1 MKKLTITAAG
11 ACCALL
17 AAGHAPA
24 QNYPSK
30 TVRIIVPY
38 PPGGTSDILSRL
50 LSPKL
55 NEVFGQPIVVD
66 NRPGANGNIGA
77 DMVAKSAPDGHTI
90 LLADLGALTISPSI
104 YKLPFDPVKDFAPVT
119 MVTYSPHLL
128 AVHPSVPVKT
138 VKELI
143 ALAKSKP
150 GLLNFAV
157 SGIGGAPHLAGIAFE
172 AQTGVKWTYIPYKGG
187 SDAIIGLAS
196 GQADAIFNGM
206 LATYPHVKSG
216 KLKLIAVSSAK
227 RVASIPDVPTVAEAG
242 LKDFETGLLAGRGRA
257 GRNAE
262 RSRQPAQHRDRADT
276 QHAGDEGQPRQAG
289 CRGLHYDIRA
299 ARHLAEERNREVG
312 ESGQGRQPQA
322 RMTRQK
328 KPACTGFFGS

>member
-1 MKKLTITAAG
+1 MNKINVVALIALCAAG
-11 ACCALL
+11 IAS
-17 AAGHAPA
+17 A
-24 QNYPSK
+24 QSYPVK
-30 TVRIIVPY
+30 AVRIIVPY

-55 NEVFGQPIVVD
+55 NEAFGQPILVD

-77 DMVAKSAPDGHTI
+77 DMVAKSAPDGHTM

-104 YKLPFDPVKDFAPVT
+104 YKLPFEPVKDFAPVT

-128 AVHPSVPVKT
+128 AVHPSVPAKT

-150 GLLNFAV
+150 GLLNFGV
-157 SGIGGAPHLAGIAFE
+157 SGIGGAPHLAGVAFE

-227 RVASIPDVPTVAEAG
+227 RVAAIPDVPTVAEAG
-242 LKDFETGLLAGRGRA
+242 LKDFETGSWQGVVAAAGTPKEAVARLNGEISRILNTPEMRENLAKQG
-257 GRNAE
+257 AE
-262 RSRQPAQHRDRADT
+262 VYTMTPEQLGNWLKSEIEKWAKVVK
-276 QHAGDEGQPRQAG
+276 
-289 CRGLHYDIRA
+289 A
-299 ARHLAEERNREVG
+299 ANLKLE
-312 ESGQGRQPQA
+312 
-322 RMTRQK
+322 
-328 KPACTGFFGS
+328 

>member
-1 MKKLTITAAG
+1 MNKVIAAACGVWCLIGTAS
-11 ACCALL
+11 
-17 AAGHAPA
+17 A
-24 QNYPSK
+24 QNYPVK

-38 PPGGTSDILSRL
+38 PAGGTSDILARL
-50 LSPKL
+50 LSAKL
-55 NEVFGQPIVVD
+55 NDVFGQTIIVD

-77 DMVAKSAPDGHTI
+77 DLVAKSAPDGYTM

-104 YKLPFDPVKDFAPVT
+104 YKLPFDVVKDFAPVT

-138 VKELI
+138 VKELV

-157 SGIGGAPHLAGIAFE
+157 SGIGGAPHLAGVAFE

-216 KLKLIAVSSAK
+216 KLKLIAVSSSK

-242 LKDFETGLLAGRGRA
+242 LKDFETGSWQGVVAAAGTPKDIVGRLNSEISRILGTPDMKENLAKQG
-257 GRNAE
+257 AE
-262 RSRQPAQHRDRADT
+262 VYTMTPEQLGNWLKTEIDKWAKVVK
-276 QHAGDEGQPRQAG
+276 
-289 CRGLHYDIRA
+289 A
-299 ARHLAEERNREVG
+299 ANL
-312 ESGQGRQPQA
+312 
-322 RMTRQK
+322 K
-328 KPACTGFFGS
+328 L

>member
-1 MKKLTITAAG
+1 MNKVIVAACG
-11 ACCALL
+11 AWCLIGVAS
-17 AAGHAPA
+17 A
-24 QNYPSK
+24 QNYPTK
-30 TVRIIVPY
+30 TIRIIVPY
-38 PPGGTSDILSRL
+38 PAGGTSDILARL
-50 LSPKL
+50 LSAKL
-55 NEVFGQPIVVD
+55 NDVFGQTLIVD

-77 DMVAKSAPDGHTI
+77 DLVAKSAPDGYTL

-104 YKLPFDPVKDFAPVT
+104 YKLPFDVVKDFAPVT

-128 AVHPSVPVKT
+128 AVHPAVPVKT
-138 VKELI
+138 VKELV

-157 SGIGGAPHLAGIAFE
+157 SGIGGAPHLAGVAFE

-216 KLKLIAVSSAK
+216 KLKLIAVSSSK

-242 LKDFETGLLAGRGRA
+242 LKDFETGSWQGVVAAAGTPKDIVGRLNGEISRVLGTPDMKENLAKQG
-257 GRNAE
+257 AE
-262 RSRQPAQHRDRADT
+262 VYTMTPEQLGNWLKTEIDKWAKVVK
-276 QHAGDEGQPRQAG
+276 
-289 CRGLHYDIRA
+289 A
-299 ARHLAEERNREVG
+299 ANL
-312 ESGQGRQPQA
+312 
-322 RMTRQK
+322 K
-328 KPACTGFFGS
+328 L

>member
-1 MKKLTITAAG
+1 MNKMIAAACG
-11 ACCALL
+11 ACCLIGTAS
-17 AAGHAPA
+17 A
-24 QNYPSK
+24 QNYPAKSI
-30 TVRIIVPY
+30 RIIVPY
-38 PPGGTSDILSRL
+38 PAGGTSDILARL
-50 LSPKL
+50 LSAKL
-55 NEVFGQPIVVD
+55 NEVFGQTLIVD

-77 DMVAKSAPDGHTI
+77 ELVAKSAADGYTL

-104 YKLPFDPVKDFAPVT
+104 YKLPFDVVKDLAPVT

-138 VKELI
+138 VKELV

-157 SGIGGAPHLAGIAFE
+157 SGIGGAPHLAGVAFE

-216 KLKLIAVSSAK
+216 KLKLIAVSSSK

-242 LKDFETGLLAGRGRA
+242 LKDFETGSWQGVVAAAGTPKDIVGRLNTEISRILGTPDMKENLAKQG
-257 GRNAE
+257 AE
-262 RSRQPAQHRDRADT
+262 VYTMTPEQLGNWLKTEIDKWAKVVK
-276 QHAGDEGQPRQAG
+276 
-289 CRGLHYDIRA
+289 A
-299 ARHLAEERNREVG
+299 ANL
-312 ESGQGRQPQA
+312 
-322 RMTRQK
+322 K
-328 KPACTGFFGS
+328 L

>member
-1 MKKLTITAAG
+1 MNKVIAVACGAWCLIGTAS
-11 ACCALL
+11 
-17 AAGHAPA
+17 A
-24 QNYPSK
+24 QNYPTK

-38 PPGGTSDILSRL
+38 PAGGTSDILARL
-50 LSPKL
+50 LSAKL
-55 NEVFGQPIVVD
+55 NDVFGQTVIVD

-77 DMVAKSAPDGHTI
+77 DLVAKSAPDGYTL

-104 YKLPFDPVKDFAPVT
+104 YKLPFDVVKDFAPVT

-128 AVHPSVPVKT
+128 AVHPAVPVKT
-138 VKELI
+138 VKELV

-157 SGIGGAPHLAGIAFE
+157 SGIGGAPHLAGVAFE

-216 KLKLIAVSSAK
+216 KLKLIAVSSSK

-242 LKDFETGLLAGRGRA
+242 LKDFETGSWQGVVAAAGTPKDIVGRLNGEISRILGTPDMKENLAKQG
-257 GRNAE
+257 AE
-262 RSRQPAQHRDRADT
+262 VYTMTPEQLGNWLKTEIDKWAKV
-276 QHAGDEGQPRQAG
+276 
-289 CRGLHYDIRA
+289 IRA
-299 ARHLAEERNREVG
+299 ANVHVE
-312 ESGQGRQPQA
+312 
-322 RMTRQK
+322 
-328 KPACTGFFGS
+328 

>member
-1 MKKLTITAAG
+1 MKTLTITAAG

-24 QNYPSK
+24 QNFPSK
-30 TVRIIVPY
+30 AVRIIVPY
-38 PPGGTSDILSRL
+38 PAGGTSDILSRL

-55 NEVFGQPIVVD
+55 NEVFGQPVVVD

-77 DMVAKSAPDGHTI
+77 DMVAKSAPDGHTM

-242 LKDFETGLLAGRGRA
+242 LKDFETGSWQGVVAATGTPKEVIGRLNTEIVRILNTPEMKDNLAKQG
-257 GRNAE
+257 AE
-262 RSRQPAQHRDRADT
+262 VYTMTSEQLGNWLKSEIEKWAKVVK
-276 QHAGDEGQPRQAG
+276 
-289 CRGLHYDIRA
+289 A
-299 ARHLAEERNREVG
+299 ANLKLE
-312 ESGQGRQPQA
+312 
-322 RMTRQK
+322 
-328 KPACTGFFGS
+328 

>member
-1 MKKLTITAAG
+1 MNKVIAAACG
-11 ACCALL
+11 AWCLIGVAS
-17 AAGHAPA
+17 A
-24 QNYPSK
+24 QNYPTK
-30 TVRIIVPY
+30 TIRIIVPY
-38 PPGGTSDILSRL
+38 PAGGTSDILARL
-50 LSPKL
+50 LSAKL
-55 NEVFGQPIVVD
+55 NDVFGQTLIVD

-77 DMVAKSAPDGHTI
+77 DLVAKSAPDGYTL

-104 YKLPFDPVKDFAPVT
+104 YKLPFDVVKDFAPVT

-128 AVHPSVPVKT
+128 AVHPAVPVKT
-138 VKELI
+138 VKELV

-157 SGIGGAPHLAGIAFE
+157 SGIGGAPHLAGVAFE

-216 KLKLIAVSSAK
+216 KLKLIAVSSSK

-242 LKDFETGLLAGRGRA
+242 LKDFETGSWQGVVAAAGTPKDIVGRLNGEISRILGTPDMKENLAKQG
-257 GRNAE
+257 AE
-262 RSRQPAQHRDRADT
+262 VYTMTPEQLGNWLKTEIDKWAKVVK
-276 QHAGDEGQPRQAG
+276 
-289 CRGLHYDIRA
+289 A
-299 ARHLAEERNREVG
+299 ANL
-312 ESGQGRQPQA
+312 
-322 RMTRQK
+322 K
-328 KPACTGFFGS
+328 L

>member
-1 MKKLTITAAG
+1 MNGRFAIGCCLLVAATS
-11 ACCALL
+11 
-17 AAGHAPA
+17 AAA
-24 QNYPSK
+24 QNYPVK
-30 TVRIIVPY
+30 AVRIIVPY
-38 PPGGTSDILSRL
+38 PAGGTSDILARL
-50 LSPKL
+50 LSTKL
-55 NEVFGQPIVVD
+55 NDVFGQTIIVD

-77 DMVAKSAPDGHTI
+77 DLVAKSAPDGYTM

-104 YKLPFDPVKDFAPVT
+104 YKLPFDVVKDFAPVT

-138 VKELI
+138 VKELV

-157 SGIGGAPHLAGIAFE
+157 SGIGGAPHLAGVAFE

-216 KLKLIAVSSAK
+216 KLKLIAVSSSK
-227 RVASIPDVPTVAEAG
+227 RVASIPEVPTVAEAG
-242 LKDFETGLLAGRGRA
+242 LKDFETGSWQGVVAAAGTPKDIVGRLNSEISRILGTPDMKENLARQG
-257 GRNAE
+257 AE
-262 RSRQPAQHRDRADT
+262 VYTMTPEQLGNWLKTEIDKWAKVVK
-276 QHAGDEGQPRQAG
+276 
-289 CRGLHYDIRA
+289 A
-299 ARHLAEERNREVG
+299 ANL
-312 ESGQGRQPQA
+312 
-322 RMTRQK
+322 K
-328 KPACTGFFGS
+328 L

>member
-1 MKKLTITAAG
+1 MIIAIAG
-11 ACCALL
+11 VGAALL
-17 AAGHAPA
+17 VTFNTWA
-24 QNYPSK
+24 QNYPTK

-38 PPGGTSDILSRL
+38 PPGGTSDILARL

-55 NEVFGQPIVVD
+55 NEVFGQTVVVD

-77 DMVAKSAPDGHTI
+77 DLVAKSAPDGHTM

-104 YKLPFDPVKDFAPVT
+104 YKLPFDVIRDFAPVT

-187 SDAIIGLAS
+187 ADAIIGLAS

-216 KLKLIAVSSAK
+216 KLKLLAVSSAK
-227 RVASIPDVPTVAEAG
+227 RVAAIPDVLTVAEAG
-242 LKDFETGLLAGRGRA
+242 LKDFETGSWQGVVAAAGTPKETIGRL
-257 GRNAE
+257 NAE
-262 RSRQPAQHRDRADT
+262 I
-276 QHAGDEGQPRQAG
+276 
-289 CRGLHYDIRA
+289 IRA
-299 ARHLAEERNREVG
+299 LSTPEMKENLAKLGTDVYT
-312 ESGQGRQPQA
+312 
-322 RMTRQK
+322 MTSEQLGNWLK
-328 KPACTGFFGS
+328 SEIEKWAKVVKAANLKLD

>member
-1 MKKLTITAAG
+1 MVIAIAG
-11 ACCALL
+11 VGTALL
-17 AAGHAPA
+17 VTVNTLA

-30 TVRIIVPY
+30 AVRIIVPY

-66 NRPGANGNIGA
+66 NRAGANGNIGA
-77 DMVAKSAPDGHTI
+77 DLVAKSAPDGYTM

-104 YKLPFDPVKDFAPVT
+104 YKLPFDVVKDFAPVT

-150 GLLNFAV
+150 GQLNFAV
-157 SGIGGAPHLAGIAFE
+157 SSIGGAPHLAGIAFE
-172 AQTGVKWTYIPYKGG
+172 AQTGIKWTYIPYKGG
-187 SDAIIGLAS
+187 ADAIIGLAS

-227 RVASIPDVPTVAEAG
+227 RVAAIPEVPTVAEAG
-242 LKDFETGLLAGRGRA
+242 LKDFETGSWQGVVAAAGTPKEVVGRLNSEIIKA
-257 GRNAE
+257 LSTPQMRENLTKQGAE
-262 RSRQPAQHRDRADT
+262 VYT
-276 QHAGDEGQPRQAG
+276 
-289 CRGLHYDIRA
+289 
-299 ARHLAEERNREVG
+299 
-312 ESGQGRQPQA
+312 
-322 RMTRQK
+322 MTSEQLGNWLRTEIAK
-328 KPACTGFFGS
+328 WAKIVKTANLKLE

>member
-1 MKKLTITAAG
+1 MNKVIAAACG
-11 ACCALL
+11 AWCLIGVAS
-17 AAGHAPA
+17 A
-24 QNYPSK
+24 QNYPTK
-30 TVRIIVPY
+30 TIRIIVPY
-38 PPGGTSDILSRL
+38 PAGGTSDILARL
-50 LSPKL
+50 LSAKL
-55 NEVFGQPIVVD
+55 NDVFGQTLIVD

-77 DMVAKSAPDGHTI
+77 DLVAKSPPDGYTL

-104 YKLPFDPVKDFAPVT
+104 YKLPFDVVKDFAPVT

-128 AVHPSVPVKT
+128 AVHPAVPVKT
-138 VKELI
+138 VKELV

-157 SGIGGAPHLAGIAFE
+157 SGIGGAPHLAGVAFE

-216 KLKLIAVSSAK
+216 KLKLIAVSSSK

-242 LKDFETGLLAGRGRA
+242 LKDFETGSWQGVVAAAGTPKDIVGRLNGEISRVLGTPDMKENLAKQG
-257 GRNAE
+257 AE
-262 RSRQPAQHRDRADT
+262 VYTMTPEQLGNWLKTEIDKWAKVVK
-276 QHAGDEGQPRQAG
+276 
-289 CRGLHYDIRA
+289 A
-299 ARHLAEERNREVG
+299 ANL
-312 ESGQGRQPQA
+312 
-322 RMTRQK
+322 K
-328 KPACTGFFGS
+328 L

>member
-1 MKKLTITAAG
+1 MNKVIAAACGAWCLIGTAS
-11 ACCALL
+11 
-17 AAGHAPA
+17 A
-24 QNYPSK
+24 QNYPVK
-30 TVRIIVPY
+30 TIRIIVPY
-38 PPGGTSDILSRL
+38 PAGGTSDILARL
-50 LSPKL
+50 LSAKL
-55 NEVFGQPIVVD
+55 NDVFGQTLIVD

-77 DMVAKSAPDGHTI
+77 DLVAKSAPDGYTM

-104 YKLPFDPVKDFAPVT
+104 YKLPFDVVKDFAPVT

-138 VKELI
+138 VKELV

-157 SGIGGAPHLAGIAFE
+157 SGIGGAPHLAGVAFE

-216 KLKLIAVSSAK
+216 KLKLIAVSSSK

-242 LKDFETGLLAGRGRA
+242 LKDFETGSWQGVVAAAGTPKDIVGRLNSEISRILGTPDMKENLAKQG
-257 GRNAE
+257 AE
-262 RSRQPAQHRDRADT
+262 VYTMTPEQLGNWLKTEIDKWAKVVK
-276 QHAGDEGQPRQAG
+276 
-289 CRGLHYDIRA
+289 A
-299 ARHLAEERNREVG
+299 ANL
-312 ESGQGRQPQA
+312 
-322 RMTRQK
+322 K
-328 KPACTGFFGS
+328 L

>member
-1 MKKLTITAAG
+1 MNKVIAAACG
-11 ACCALL
+11 AWCLIG
-17 AAGHAPA
+17 AASA
-24 QNYPSK
+24 QNYPTK

-38 PPGGTSDILSRL
+38 PAGGTSDILARL
-50 LSPKL
+50 LSAKL
-55 NEVFGQPIVVD
+55 NDVFGQTLIVD

-77 DMVAKSAPDGHTI
+77 DLVAKSAPDGYTL

-104 YKLPFDPVKDFAPVT
+104 YKLPFDVVKDFAPVT

-128 AVHPSVPVKT
+128 AVHPAVPVKT
-138 VKELI
+138 VKELV

-157 SGIGGAPHLAGIAFE
+157 SGIGGAPHLAGVAFE

-216 KLKLIAVSSAK
+216 KLKLIAVSSSK

-242 LKDFETGLLAGRGRA
+242 LKDFETGSWQGVVAAAGTPKDIVGRLNGEISRVLGTPDMKENLAKQG
-257 GRNAE
+257 AE
-262 RSRQPAQHRDRADT
+262 VYTMTPEQLGNWLKTEIDKWAKVVK
-276 QHAGDEGQPRQAG
+276 
-289 CRGLHYDIRA
+289 A
-299 ARHLAEERNREVG
+299 ANL
-312 ESGQGRQPQA
+312 
-322 RMTRQK
+322 K
-328 KPACTGFFGS
+328 L

>member
-1 MKKLTITAAG
+1 MNRIAAVIASTGCALFAAG
-11 ACCALL
+11 SVL
-17 AAGHAPA
+17 A
-24 QNYPSK
+24 QNYPTK
-30 TVRIIVPY
+30 AVRIIVPY
-38 PPGGTSDILSRL
+38 PAGGTSDILSRL
-50 LSPKL
+50 ISPRL
-55 NEVFGQPIVVD
+55 NEVFGQPVVVD

-77 DMVAKSAPDGHTI
+77 DLVAKSAPDGYTM

-138 VKELI
+138 VKELV

-187 SDAIIGLAS
+187 ADAIIGLAS

-242 LKDFETGLLAGRGRA
+242 LKGFETGSWQGVVAAMGTPREIIGRLNTEIVRILNTPEMKDNLAKQGTEVYTMSPEQLGNWLQTEIA
-257 GRNAE
+257 KWAKVVK
-262 RSRQPAQHRDRADT
+262 
-276 QHAGDEGQPRQAG
+276 
-289 CRGLHYDIRA
+289 A
-299 ARHLAEERNREVG
+299 ANLKLE
-312 ESGQGRQPQA
+312 
-322 RMTRQK
+322 
-328 KPACTGFFGS
+328 

>member
-1 MKKLTITAAG
+1 MNKLIAA
-11 ACCALL
+11 ACCVWCVVGV
-17 AAGHAPA
+17 AAA
-24 QNYPSK
+24 QNYPTK
-30 TVRIIVPY
+30 TIRIIVPY
-38 PPGGTSDILSRL
+38 PAGGTSDILARL
-50 LSPKL
+50 LSAKL
-55 NEVFGQPIVVD
+55 NDVFGQTLIVD

-77 DMVAKSAPDGHTI
+77 DLVAKSAPDGYTL

-104 YKLPFDPVKDFAPVT
+104 YKLPFDVIKDFAPVT

-128 AVHPSVPVKT
+128 AVHPAVPVKT
-138 VKELI
+138 VKELV

-157 SGIGGAPHLAGIAFE
+157 SGIGGAPHLAGVAFE

-216 KLKLIAVSSAK
+216 KLKLIAVSSSK

-242 LKDFETGLLAGRGRA
+242 LKDFETGSWQGVVAAAGTPKDIVGRLNGEISRVLGTPDMKENLAKQG
-257 GRNAE
+257 AE
-262 RSRQPAQHRDRADT
+262 VYTMTPEQLGNWLKTEIDKWAKVVK
-276 QHAGDEGQPRQAG
+276 
-289 CRGLHYDIRA
+289 A
-299 ARHLAEERNREVG
+299 ANL
-312 ESGQGRQPQA
+312 
-322 RMTRQK
+322 K
-328 KPACTGFFGS
+328 L

>member
-1 MKKLTITAAG
+1 MKRIIAAVCC
-11 ACCALL
+11 ACCAMCS
-17 AAGHAPA
+17 AFA
-24 QNYPSK
+24 QNYPTK
-30 TVRIIVPY
+30 AVRIIVPY
-38 PPGGTSDILSRL
+38 PAGGTSDILARL
-50 LSPKL
+50 FSAKL
-55 NEVFGQPIVVD
+55 NDVFGQTIIVD

-77 DMVAKSAPDGHTI
+77 DLVAKSAPDGYTM

-104 YKLPFDPVKDFAPVT
+104 YKLPFDVVKDFAPVT

-138 VKELI
+138 VKELV

-157 SGIGGAPHLAGIAFE
+157 SGIGGAPHLAGVAFE

-216 KLKLIAVSSAK
+216 KLKLIAVSSSK

-242 LKDFETGLLAGRGRA
+242 LKDFETGSWQGVVAAAGTPKDIVGRLNSEISRILGTPDMKENLAKQG
-257 GRNAE
+257 AE
-262 RSRQPAQHRDRADT
+262 VYTMTPEQLGNWLKTEIDKWAKVVK
-276 QHAGDEGQPRQAG
+276 
-289 CRGLHYDIRA
+289 A
-299 ARHLAEERNREVG
+299 ANL
-312 ESGQGRQPQA
+312 
-322 RMTRQK
+322 K
-328 KPACTGFFGS
+328 L

>member
-1 MKKLTITAAG
+1 MKKMVIAIAG
-11 ACCALL
+11 VGTALL
-17 AAGHAPA
+17 VTVNTLA

-30 TVRIIVPY
+30 AVRIIVPY

-55 NEVFGQPIVVD
+55 NEAFGQPIVVD
-66 NRPGANGNIGA
+66 NRAGANGNIGA
-77 DMVAKSAPDGHTI
+77 DLVAKSAPDGYTM

-104 YKLPFDPVKDFAPVT
+104 YKLPFDVVKDFAPVT

-157 SGIGGAPHLAGIAFE
+157 SGIGGAPHLAGVAFE

-216 KLKLIAVSSAK
+216 KLKLIAVSSTK
-227 RVASIPDVPTVAEAG
+227 RVAAIPEVPTVAEAG
-242 LKDFETGLLAGRGRA
+242 LKDFETGSWQGVVAAAGTPKEVVGRLNTEIIKA
-257 GRNAE
+257 LSTPEMRENLTKQGAE
-262 RSRQPAQHRDRADT
+262 VYT
-276 QHAGDEGQPRQAG
+276 
-289 CRGLHYDIRA
+289 
-299 ARHLAEERNREVG
+299 
-312 ESGQGRQPQA
+312 
-322 RMTRQK
+322 MTSEQLGNWLRTEIAK
-328 KPACTGFFGS
+328 WAKVVKTANLKLG